1 MLTLS
6 PRRRNR
12 QGWRG
17 ELLSFVQKFASR
29 DDFEMAMY
37 QHILVP
43 IDGSPT
49 SQRAFEEALG
59 LARQAGQ
66 GTQLELLHV
75 VEIILFPDSEIYFNY
90 AELQKIMRSS
100 GEKILAEAE
109 KMVRQAGVAVQKRLL
124 QADGERIANVI
135 VEEARRWPADLIVL
149 GTHGRSGFSRIL
161 FGSVAEGVVH
171 TADVP
176 VLLIRGA

>member
-1 MLTLS
+1 
-6 PRRRNR
+6 
-12 QGWRG
+12 
-17 ELLSFVQKFASR
+17 
-29 DDFEMAMY
+29 MY
-37 QHILVP
+37 QRILVP
-43 IDGSPT
+43 SDGSPS
-49 SQRAFEEALG
+49 SQRALEEALG
-59 LARQAGQ
+59 LARQVGQ
-66 GTQLELLHV
+66 GAQLELLHV

-100 GEKILAEAE
+100 GEKILAQAE
-109 KMVRQAGVAVQKRLL
+109 KMVREAGVAVQKRLL
-124 QADGERIANVI
+124 HADGERIANVI
-135 VEEARRWPADLIVL
+135 VEEARRWPADLIVI

>member
-1 MLTLS
+1 
-6 PRRRNR
+6 
-12 QGWRG
+12 
-17 ELLSFVQKFASR
+17 
-29 DDFEMAMY
+29 MAMY
-37 QHILVP
+37 QRILVP

-49 SQRAFEEALG
+49 SQRAFEEALC

-109 KMVRQAGVAVQKRLL
+109 KMVRQAGIAVQKRLL

-135 VEEARRWPADLIVL
+135 VEEARRWPADLIVI

>member
-1 MLTLS
+1 MNL
-6 PRRRNR
+6 
-12 QGWRG
+12 
-17 ELLSFVQKFASR
+17 
-29 DDFEMAMY
+29 Y

-49 SQRAFEEALG
+49 SQRALEEALG
-59 LARQAGQ
+59 LARQVGQ
-66 GTQLELLHV
+66 GAQLELLHV
-75 VEIILFPDSEIYFNY
+75 VEMILFPDSEIYFNN

-100 GEKILAEAE
+100 GEKILAQAE
-109 KMVRQAGVAVQKRLL
+109 KMVRRAGIAVQKRLL
-124 QADGERIANVI
+124 EADGERIATVI
-135 VEEARRWPADLIVL
+135 VEEARRWPADLIVI

>member
-1 MLTLS
+1 
-6 PRRRNR
+6 
-12 QGWRG
+12 
-17 ELLSFVQKFASR
+17 
-29 DDFEMAMY
+29 MAMY
-37 QHILVP
+37 QRILVP

-59 LARQAGQ
+59 LAGQAGQ

-135 VEEARRWPADLIVL
+135 VEEARRWPADLIVI

>member
-1 MLTLS
+1 MNL
-6 PRRRNR
+6 
-12 QGWRG
+12 
-17 ELLSFVQKFASR
+17 
-29 DDFEMAMY
+29 Y

-49 SQRAFEEALG
+49 SQRALEEALG
-59 LARQAGQ
+59 LARQVGQ
-66 GTQLELLHV
+66 GAQLELLHV
-75 VEIILFPDSEIYFNY
+75 VEMILFPDSEIYFNN

-100 GEKILAEAE
+100 GEKILAQAE
-109 KMVRQAGVAVQKRLL
+109 KMVRRAGIAVQKRLL
-124 QADGERIANVI
+124 EADGERIATVI
-135 VEEARRWPADLIVL
+135 VEEARRWPADLIVI

-176 VLLIRGA
+176 VLLVRGT

>member
-1 MLTLS
+1 
-6 PRRRNR
+6 
-12 QGWRG
+12 
-17 ELLSFVQKFASR
+17 
-29 DDFEMAMY
+29 MY
-37 QHILVP
+37 QRILVP
-43 IDGSPT
+43 SDGSPT
-49 SQRAFEEALG
+49 SQRALEEALG

-66 GTQLELLHV
+66 GAQLELLHV

-100 GEKILAEAE
+100 GEKILAQAE
-109 KMVRQAGVAVQKRLL
+109 KMVREAGIAVQKRLL
-124 QADGERIANVI
+124 EAGGERIATVI
-135 VEEARRWPADLIVL
+135 VEEARRWPADLIVI
-149 GTHGRSGFSRIL
+149 GTHGRSSFSRVL

>member
-1 MLTLS
+1 
-6 PRRRNR
+6 
-12 QGWRG
+12 
-17 ELLSFVQKFASR
+17 
-29 DDFEMAMY
+29 MY
-37 QHILVP
+37 QRILVP
-43 IDGSPT
+43 SDGSPT
-49 SQRAFEEALG
+49 SQRALEEALG
-59 LARQAGQ
+59 LARQVGQ
-66 GTQLELLHV
+66 GAQLELLHV

-100 GEKILAEAE
+100 GEKILAQAE
-109 KMVRQAGVAVQKRLL
+109 KMVQQAGVAVQKRLL
-124 QADGERIANVI
+124 HADGERIANVI
-135 VEEARRWPADLIVL
+135 VEEARRWPADLIVI

>member
-1 MLTLS
+1 
-6 PRRRNR
+6 
-12 QGWRG
+12 
-17 ELLSFVQKFASR
+17 
-29 DDFEMAMY
+29 MY
-37 QHILVP
+37 QRILVP
-43 IDGSPT
+43 SDGSPT
-49 SQRAFEEALG
+49 SQRALEEALN
-59 LARQAGQ
+59 LAKQVGQ
-66 GTQLELLHV
+66 GAQLELLHV

-100 GEKILAEAE
+100 GEKILAQAE
-109 KMVRQAGVAVQKRLL
+109 KMVRQAGIAVQKRLL
-124 QADGERIANVI
+124 EADGERIASVI
-135 VEEARRWPADLIVL
+135 VEEARRWPADLIVI

>member
-1 MLTLS
+1 
-6 PRRRNR
+6 
-12 QGWRG
+12 
-17 ELLSFVQKFASR
+17 
-29 DDFEMAMY
+29 MAMY
-37 QHILVP
+37 QRILVP

-49 SQRAFEEALG
+49 SQRALEEALG

-100 GEKILAEAE
+100 GEKILAQAE
-109 KMVRQAGVAVQKRLL
+109 KMVREAGIAVQKRLL
-124 QADGERIANVI
+124 EAGGERIATVI
-135 VEEARRWPADLIVL
+135 VKEARRWPADLIVI
-149 GTHGRSGFSRIL
+149 GTHGRSSFSRVL

>member
-1 MLTLS
+1 MNL
-6 PRRRNR
+6 
-12 QGWRG
+12 
-17 ELLSFVQKFASR
+17 
-29 DDFEMAMY
+29 Y

-49 SQRAFEEALG
+49 SQRALEEALG
-59 LARQAGQ
+59 LARQVGQ
-66 GTQLELLHV
+66 GAQLELLHV
-75 VEIILFPDSEIYFNY
+75 VEMILFPDSEIYFNN

-100 GEKILAEAE
+100 GEKILAQAE
-109 KMVRQAGVAVQKRLL
+109 KMVREAGIAVQKRLL
-124 QADGERIANVI
+124 EADGERIATVI
-135 VEEARRWPADLIVL
+135 VEEARRWPADLIVI

-176 VLLIRGA
+176 VLLVRGT